1 MTIQITIIIVAVCA
15 AVIAVSV
22 TAKRVS
28 DRNTEARKDTEYL
41 DILRE
46 RDRMQADAERDARA
60 ASFYALKI
68 AMDTVQ
74 AQAAAQAK
82 ISGYTAQALANAVDG
97 LKADR
102 KTLEALE
109 TRAVVDAYTKMIQ
122 NQKKEAKRIAKKEDK
137 EKGTPKQDRYW
148 EGVDYYV

>member
-46 RDRMQADAERDARA
+46 RDRMQADAEREARA

-82 ISGYTAQALANAVDG
+82 ISGVNLQ
-97 LKADR
+97 
-102 KTLEALE
+102 
-109 TRAVVDAYTKMIQ
+109 
-122 NQKKEAKRIAKKEDK
+122 
-137 EKGTPKQDRYW
+137 
-148 EGVDYYV
+148 